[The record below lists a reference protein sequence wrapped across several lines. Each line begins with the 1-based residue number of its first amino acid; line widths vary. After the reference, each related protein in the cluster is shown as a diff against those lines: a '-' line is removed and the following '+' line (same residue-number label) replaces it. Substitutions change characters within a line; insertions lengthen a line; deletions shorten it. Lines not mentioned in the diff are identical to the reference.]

1 MRYIRFFGDAG
12 YAGTDYETYHVYD
25 DNRTDEELDQIS
37 EELGHLNGEDYAY
50 LHTGWDE
57 DFADE
62 EDEDMYWQDVTWNW
76 EEVTKEAYN
85 EWKAENG

>member
-37 EELGHLNGEDYAY
+37 EEFGQLNGEEYTY
-50 LHTGWDE
+50 LHTGWDG
-57 DFADE
+57 DFTNE
-62 EDEDMYWQDVTWNW
+62 EDEDLYWQDVTNNW
-76 EEVTKEAYN
+76 EEVTKEEYN